1 MMTNAL
7 QCPTCGRRYPPNVQV
22 CPEDDTPLRA
32 DATVAES
39 SAAAAFAAFAEPKH
53 QTSAEA
59 LIGTVL
65 DGKYRLD
72 APLGAGGMGTVFR
85 AMHLL
90 IERPVA
96 VKVLNP
102 RLVSDPAAQE
112 RLRRE
117 ARAAG
122 RLRHTNAVAVTD
134 FGQTSEGVVYIVMEL
149 LEGISLRDLLTTRNA
164 PLEPELAVEIMLQ
177 AAAAVAA
184 AHEAGIIHRD
194 LKPGNIFIL
203 ERKNNLPIVKVLDFG
218 IAKVAASEEDTND
231 PTANDV
237 ASSMT
242 LTETG
247 VMIGTPRYMSP
258 EQCDGMRLTPAAD
271 VYSLGVI
278 LYEMLSGAPPFSGA
292 TPLAVALKHSAEAP
306 RPLREIIATIP
317 DELDEVALHALAKKP
332 EERPQNAGEFRRELF
347 QVGERLGLLHASGFS
362 VPTAAMLREAGTET
376 PSGRL
381 VIDIERLRESRST
394 LGGAKSSE
402 PVTAENPAAFDTIGI
417 GQHTP
422 HESASGKTTVVAT
435 PRNATN
441 RSAAAPAPQA
451 NDVSRPIDAAR
462 VWLGETW
469 ARQPAVVIG
478 GASVAL
484 LLGVLLVAGLS
495 RLVSPSSSSNSSG
508 NTTSSASGQAP
519 VSAADSSEPQA
530 QIGQGTSTAV
540 AADAVIMRDPKTAND
555 FYERAGILFDSRD
568 YAAAEGDLR
577 RALELQ
583 PSFPEAHNRL
593 GRTLVQAGKFTA
605 AVSEYRRAI
614 EERNGDFAIANF
626 NLGDALER
634 TGDYREAIKAYEAA
648 IANRGG
654 GYPEAHFEIG
664 RIHFNR
670 NRNEEAATNFRGAIA
685 ARSGERN
692 PTAHYFLG
700 VSLARAS
707 NFTEAEPALLTA
719 IEQRG
724 GNYPEAT
731 YALGLLYENTKRYAD
746 AVQAYETFLQQQ
758 PDAVNRRQVE
768 SALRTMRRRAE
779 ANTPQ

>member
-1 MMTNAL
+1 
-7 QCPTCGRRYPPNVQV
+7 V

-32 DATVAES
+32 DSTVAEPE
-39 SAAAAFAAFAEPKH
+39 AASAFAAFAEHKR
-53 QTSAEA
+53 QTSAES
-59 LIGTVL
+59 LTGTVL

-134 FGQTSEGVVYIVMEL
+134 FGQTNDGVVYIVMEL
-149 LEGISLRDLLTTRNA
+149 LEGISLRDLLQARSA

-177 AAAAVAA
+177 TAAAVAA

-203 ERKNNLPIVKVLDFG
+203 ERKNNMPIVKVLDFG
-218 IAKVAASEEDTND
+218 IAKVAASEEDTGD
-231 PTANDV
+231 L
-237 ASSMT
+237 ASNEITSAMT

-271 VYSLGVI
+271 VYSLGII
-278 LYEMLSGAPPFSGA
+278 LYEMLTGAPPFSGA
-292 TPLAVALKHSAEAP
+292 TPLAVALKHSAETP
-306 RPLREIIATIP
+306 RPLREIIPTIP
-317 DELDEVALHALAKKP
+317 GELDQVVLHALEKNP
-332 EERPQNAGEFRRELF
+332 EKRPQNAGEFRRELF
-347 QVGERLGLLHASGFS
+347 GVGEQLGLVRPSGFS

-394 LGGAKSSE
+394 LGGAKAAE
-402 PVTAENPAAFDTIGI
+402 PVTAENPAASHTIGI
-417 GQHTP
+417 GRHTP
-422 HESASGKTTVVAT
+422 GETAAGKTTLVAT
-435 PRNATN
+435 PHDATAN
-441 RSAAAPAPQA
+441 PSASTQASGMGSVPQA
-451 NDVSRPIDAAR
+451 IDAAR
-462 VWLGETW
+462 DWFKNTW
-469 ARQPAVVIG
+469 TRQPAVIIG
-478 GASVAL
+478 GGV
-484 LLGVLLVAGLS
+484 GVLVLCAALIAGVS
-495 RLVSPSSSSNSSG
+495 RLASPPSSGVDKSE
-508 NTTSSASGQAP
+508 SSAGEQA
-519 VSAADSSEPQA
+519 VISAADSSEPQA
-530 QIGQGTSTAV
+530 QNGQSNAPVTA
-540 AADAVIMRDPKTAND
+540 AVVMRDPQTAND
-555 FYERAGILFDSRD
+555 FYERSGALFAARD
-568 YAAAEGDLR
+568 YAGAEKDLR

-593 GRTLVQAGKFTA
+593 GRTLVEAGKFTA
-605 AVSEYRRAI
+605 AIAEYRRAI

-634 TGDYREAIKAYEAA
+634 AGDYRDAIKAYEAA

-670 NRNEEAATNFRGAIA
+670 NRNDQAAASFRGAID
-685 ARSGERN
+685 ARAGERN
-692 PTAHYFLG
+692 PAAYYYLG

-707 NFTEAEPALLTA
+707 NFTEAEPALRTA
-719 IEQRG
+719 IEQRD

-731 YALGLLYENTKRYAD
+731 YALGLLYENTKRYTD
-746 AVQAYETFLQQQ
+746 AVQAYDTYLQQQ

-768 SALRTMRRRAE
+768 SALRTMRRRIE
-779 ANTPQ
+779 ANPAQ